1 MTRKSIATNMAAVSC
16 DVCGRTLLRGEKA
29 DVFLHGGSRRTVCEL
44 CTARAANEGWIRE
57 GFDDVDA
64 AGTDRGGRGLL
75 GRLRRRERPA
85 PEPRVEPVPV
95 ADVDPSWEEDDAYE
109 LDEPAVAVAEA
120 PQVVVHHEPEPAYE
134 EEPYVEPEP
143 VAPAEPV
150 APVAPPVVRS
160 AAANATLKVERAI
173 ELFNASGHSRTVAGV
188 ARSLGAPLVAV
199 RPSSTEGA
207 VVDVVVA
214 WELSWYRYAVD
225 LGDEQVDVAD
235 RGSELSEL
243 SPAEQQPNAAADA
256 RGELHLAPGLA

>member
-57 GFDDVDA
+57 GFDDVDT

-75 GRLRRRERPA
+75 GRLRRRERPV
-85 PEPRVEPVPV
+85 PERRAEPAAVPV
-95 ADVDPSWEEDDAYE
+95 ADVDPSWDEDDAYE

-134 EEPYVEPEP
+134 EEPDVEPEP
-143 VAPAEPV
+143 VAPV

-173 ELFNASGHSRTVAGV
+173 ELFNTSGHSRTVAGV

-199 RPSSTEGA
+199 RPSSTAGA

-225 LGDEQVDVAD
+225 LGDEQVEVAD

-243 SPAEQQPNAAADA
+243 TPAEQQPNAAADA